1 MRLRKASIV
10 SDTSIN
16 DTGTKIFD
24 LDFTDPVR
32 ALIIGFYG
40 KRYDNSDT
48 NDPMLLEDIDKIEVV
63 DGSDVIFSCTG
74 TEAGAV
80 QLYHTGKK
88 PFIAYTANSFSTN
101 RVQVKLLF
109 GKSEADDEYGLDLVR
124 FTNPQLKITHSFA
137 ESAGNWADDKQ
148 TVTVQA
154 LIAEGAPRPKGFF
167 MTKNIYSFTKGTSG
181 EETIDMP
188 RDYPYRFIQMQVKD
202 AATPVFAELSNV
214 KISCNFDEFVPID
227 EITEDLAWDNIARY
241 GMQYVQH
248 EAIGDGSDTD
258 IKTYNQ
264 LSWNW
269 GAWTNSWNT
278 GQDAVI
284 KRPYSG
290 YSTLG
295 RHTCPDSSGADFT
308 DTYLESGQRVLS
320 THYGWELFESEVIPF
335 GNLNEPEEW
344 FDPRPWKS
352 VRLILTQAQTDALTT
367 NIVVQQV
374 RMY

>member
-1 MRLRKASIV
+1 MRLRKTTIQSDKSIK
-10 SDTSIN
+10 
-16 DTGTKIFD
+16 DTGTAIFD
-24 LDFTDPVR
+24 LDFSDPVR
-32 ALIIGFYG
+32 AIIIGFYG
-40 KRYDNSDT
+40 KRFDHSDT
-48 NDPMLLEDIDKIEVV
+48 NDPLLLEDIDKIEVV

-74 TEAGAV
+74 TEAAAA
-80 QLYHTGKK
+80 QLYATGKK
-88 PFIAYTANSFSTN
+88 PFIAYTANSTSTN
-101 RVQVKLLF
+101 RNQIKLLF
-109 GKSEADDEYGLDLVR
+109 GRSEADDEYGLDLTR
-124 FTNPQLKITHSFA
+124 FNNPQLRITHSFTEA
-137 ESAGNWADDKQ
+137 AGSWADDTQ

-154 LIAEGAPRPKGFF
+154 LIAEGAPRPRAFL

-188 RDYPYRFIQMQVKD
+188 RDYPYRFVQLQVKD

-214 KISCNFDEFVPID
+214 KISCNFDEFVPVD

-241 GMQYVQH
+241 GMQYIQH

-269 GAWTNSWNT
+269 GAWVNSWNT
-278 GQDAVI
+278 GQHAMI

-295 RHTCPDSSGADFT
+295 RSTCPDSSGADFT
-308 DTYLESGQRVLS
+308 STFLANGQRALC
-320 THYGWELFESEVIPF
+320 THYGFEIFETEVIPF

-367 NIVVQQV
+367 NILVQQV
-374 RMY
+374 RSY